1 VPAWFA
7 LAGAERSPVALSDA
21 RQVYLGGKVCDW
33 VNREDEQVYVFK
45 LLLECIAEEGFDF
58 ILHVSKTPLWEGFC

>member
-1 VPAWFA
+1 M
-7 LAGAERSPVALSDA
+7 
-21 RQVYLGGKVCDW
+21 CDW